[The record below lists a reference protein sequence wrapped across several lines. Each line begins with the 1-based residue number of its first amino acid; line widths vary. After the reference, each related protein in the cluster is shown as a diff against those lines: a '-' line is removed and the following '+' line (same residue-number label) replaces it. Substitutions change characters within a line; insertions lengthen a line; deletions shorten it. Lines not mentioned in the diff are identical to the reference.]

1 MLPSPSPIKRVKT
14 PHSARQSSDR
24 LSRPGTRVPNK
35 ASCCLHP
42 KRGLADPWEGL
53 LRLIDYPP
61 RESFIWRFH
70 RDLETPAQGPP
81 TPRREVSWPAVVSC
95 LSLSPCVFVPASN
108 VCACVCTSW
117 LTRSVSGGSAEE
129 LTSSYSR
136 PQPLGDVPAASGARF
151 VAHSV
156 SVNLPESDFLELRHC
171 TWLCWGTRDRDTSR
185 PRLNF
190 CFRFYAEAA
199 PRV

>member
-1 MLPSPSPIKRVKT
+1 MWSTPLSP
-14 PHSARQSSDR
+14 AGDMC
-24 LSRPGTRVPNK
+24 RPGAPSLNYLMLLHQDGRLFVILGCTPNRELSGGFPTRFFHLEV
-35 ASCCLHP
+35 
-42 KRGLADPWEGL
+42 
-53 LRLIDYPP
+53 PP
-61 RESFIWRFH
+61 RFG
-70 RDLETPAQGPP
+70 DPCPGT
-81 TPRREVSWPAVVSC
+81 TDPRREVSWPAVVSC
-95 LSLSPCVFVPASN
+95 LSLSSCVFVPASN

-117 LTRSVSGGSAEE
+117 LTRSVSGGAAEE

>member
-1 MLPSPSPIKRVKT
+1 M
-14 PHSARQSSDR
+14 
-24 LSRPGTRVPNK
+24 
-35 ASCCLHP
+35 
-42 KRGLADPWEGL
+42 
-53 LRLIDYPP
+53 IDYP
-61 RESFIWRFH
+61 RRGSFIWRFH

-81 TPRREVSWPAVVSC
+81 TPRREVSWPAVVLC

-171 TWLCWGTRDRDTSR
+171 TWLCWGPRDRDTSR
-185 PRLNF
+185 PRLDF